1 MPIKTPADLVVKNG
15 KIIDVFTLSIIEA
28 DIAIADGVIVG
39 IGQYDGNNVVDAKG
53 KYISPTFID
62 GHVHIESSM
71 VTPKE
76 FSKLLVPRGVTT
88 VVTDPHEVAN
98 VSGKSGIEFML
109 QNSDSIPLDVF
120 VNLPSSV
127 PATPFES
134 SGAVLKAADLA
145 PFSLTLACLD

>member
-1 MPIKTPADLVVKNG
+1 MKNG

-98 VSGKSGIEFML
+98 VSGNLALSLCFKTR
-109 QNSDSIPLDVF
+109 IPFL
-120 VNLPSSV
+120 
-127 PATPFES
+127 
-134 SGAVLKAADLA
+134 
-145 PFSLTLACLD
+145 